1 MNALYALDK
10 RGQGHG
16 SAGVIVPWW
25 SFTKTVIA
33 VACLRAVED
42 GLLSLD
48 EPLRASK
55 HSLRQLLRHEAGL
68 PDYGAW
74 PDYQRAVAD
83 RLEPWPAFE
92 VVQRGL
98 ANIANDGLGGIQ
110 TLAMQSS
117 GACLAK

>member
-83 RLEPWPAFE
+83 RLDP
-92 VVQRGL
+92 GL
-98 ANIANDGLGGIQ
+98 LL
-110 TLAMQSS
+110 TLCSVASPISLMMN
-117 GACLAK
+117 LAVFKHWLCNRRERA